1 MSRFVET
8 KVVESKE
15 IVDTIDVTMRDFSTM
30 SVVYSG
36 GPDVRITIGAT
47 WVNGSSNY
55 FSKAGVQ
62 ELIKELTAI
71 EGAMQ

>member
-15 IVDTIDVTMRDFSTM
+15 IVNTVDVRMRDSSIM

-47 WVNGSSNY
+47 WGNSSSNY
-55 FSKAGVQ
+55 FTKMGIQ